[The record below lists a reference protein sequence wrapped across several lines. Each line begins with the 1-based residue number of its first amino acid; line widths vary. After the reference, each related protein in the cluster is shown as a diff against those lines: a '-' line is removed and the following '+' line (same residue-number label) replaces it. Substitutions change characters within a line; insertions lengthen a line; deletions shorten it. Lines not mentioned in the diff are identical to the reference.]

1 MCYDFRI
8 GFHEP
13 NVPFPDLPPM
23 PSRFHAS
30 SRIATAFA
38 AAALALLP
46 CARAADVTV
55 TGVTDS
61 ADRMTVSFA
70 GVRTDSTPAAQQF
83 LSVLRNDL
91 ALSGW
96 FLPTDLPSASVTLGG
111 TVRSSSTGVSWSL
124 DAVWNLRA
132 STRSWSQSVSGPAL
146 RDAAH
151 ALADEMIERISG
163 HAPMASSKILCVGRR
178 HNVTEIYECD
188 ADGQRLRPIT
198 SDAKLCLSPNWNPG
212 RYSFLYTSWITGTPC
227 VYEVDLAAQPVRRRI
242 VSNFPGMNNGAV
254 LSPDGRRTA
263 VILSRG
269 GVDLYL
275 IDPGARRITD
285 RLTRSRR
292 ANESSPSWS
301 PDGGSLV
308 YVSDEG
314 GTARCYVMN
323 VATRRSVRMSYSSE
337 FGENV
342 APEWGPDGRIAFCGR
357 ARNGRYRIFVVDGS
371 RPSATPKAVSPADG
385 FDYEDPSWAPDGRHV
400 VCTRTAGYRR
410 SLVVLDTKERGDPP
424 RTLFSSE
431 GDWYLPSWSD
441 NGVARR

>member
-1 MCYDFRI
+1 MSPSFR
-8 GFHEP
+8 
-13 NVPFPDLPPM
+13 FPLL
-23 PSRFHAS
+23 
-30 SRIATAFA
+30 A
-38 AAALALLP
+38 AAAVALAAAGLP
-46 CARAADVTV
+46 APVRAADVTV
-55 TGVTDS
+55 TGVTES
-61 ADRMTVSFA
+61 ADRMTISFA
-70 GVRTDSTPAAQQF
+70 GVRADSTQAAQQF
-83 LSVLRNDL
+83 LAVLRNDL

-96 FLPTDLPSASVTLGG
+96 FLPTDRPSASVTLSG
-111 TVRSSSTGVSWSL
+111 TVHGSSTGVSWSL
-124 DAVWNLRA
+124 DAVWNFRA
-132 STRSWSQSVSGPAL
+132 SSRSWSQAVSGSAL

-151 ALADEMIERISG
+151 ALADEMVQRIAG
-163 HAPMASSKILCVGRR
+163 QKPMASSKILCVGRR
-178 HNVTEIYECD
+178 GLRTEIYECD

-212 RYSFLYTSWITGTPC
+212 RYSFYYTSWITGLPC
-227 VYEVDLAAQPVRRRI
+227 VYEVDLGAQPVRRRT

-254 LSPDGRRTA
+254 LSPNGDRAA

-275 IDPGARRITD
+275 IDPATRRIAD
-285 RLTRSRR
+285 RLTRSRK

-301 PDGGSLV
+301 PDGRSLV
-308 YVSDEG
+308 YVSDEDG
-314 GTARCYVMN
+314 IARCYVMN
-323 VATRRSVRMSYSSE
+323 VATKRPARLSYSAE
-337 FGENV
+337 FRESV
-342 APEWGPDGRIAFCGR
+342 APEWGADGRIAFCGR

-385 FDYEDPSWAPDGRHV
+385 FDYEDPSWAPDGRHL

-410 SLVVLDTKERGDPP
+410 SLVVLDTKDRGDPP